1 MSKFVIIGGGISS
14 CVIAFFL
21 LKKNHTV
28 EIYEKKNDLGGILN
42 DFQNDKDIFFRGCQ
56 YLDVNND
63 WFETFKN
70 EISEDLSI
78 FEHTYGSY
86 VEING
91 TKSFSDKF
99 AVPFF
104 KNLDLKNYDIS
115 NISKKP
121 LLNMMD
127 RFNLYPKKISN
138 FFKDIIVRHNLD
150 PTKLN
155 YDSAGSLQMSRITSQ
170 EEENELI
177 ELKKKNKILED
188 IFAVHRKHIFKNEK
202 KLLGA
207 LPKNGFTNLF
217 KKLKKKLEQKG
228 VKIYLNSRVIPK
240 WKDNN
245 LKIFLG
251 ENIIKN
257 DKVIWTGDPT
267 KLIKQSIDKDIDS
280 KYVNILQTNS
290 NISKSNNFK
299 DKYIQIFSDNKILT
313 KIYLYRINQVE
324 KISVE
329 SMFVKTPP
337 TKILNEA
344 TEILKNFDI
353 NIELDKKSYFQKLD
367 LRFNLVSLD
376 DENTIQAFL
385 EKTKD
390 TNLLPGAWLIYG
402 RDHKLHFYLQR
413 LKEENFI

>member
-70 EISEDLSI
+70 EISEDLNI

-91 TKSFSDKF
+91 TKSFSDRF

-313 KIYLYRINQVE
+313 KIYLYKINQVE

-344 TEILKNFDI
+344 TEILKDFGI

-385 EKTKD
+385 KKTKD

-402 RDHKLHFYLQR
+402 RDRKLHFYLQR